1 MSFTVASRR
10 GGCVVV
16 RARQKAEPVSAG
28 ICFFDDRAM
37 KTVCIFQSWDRL
49 LVHAVTL
56 AWRIALAMAGS
67 NKAARIPMMTM
78 TTSSSIKVNP
88 PSLVL
93 LWGWPELRRAGP
105 PSLVFLWERL
115 ERRRT
120 DPPSRLW
127 GLRFGVTGPP
137 VRFDKPPVPGDSV
150 AMLFLLSS
158 CQRPDSP
165 LSHERRLK
173 SASAEAGP
181 VARRS
186 EVPASKELSE

>member
-1 MSFTVASRR
+1 MSFIVASIR

-16 RARQKAEPVSAG
+16 RARQKAEPVSVG
-28 ICFFDDRAM
+28 ICFFGDRAM
-37 KTVCIFQSWDRL
+37 KTVSIFQSWDML

-67 NKAARIPMMTM
+67 NKAARIPIMTM
-78 TTSSSIKVNP
+78 TTSSSIKVN
-88 PSLVL
+88 
-93 LWGWPELRRAGP
+93 
-105 PSLVFLWERL
+105 
-115 ERRRT
+115 
-120 DPPSRLW
+120 PPSRLW

-137 VRFDKPPVPGDSV
+137 SRPCGLRFETADLAENPRLPGDNV

-173 SASAEAGP
+173 SASAEASAGP

-186 EVPASKELSE
+186 EVPASK